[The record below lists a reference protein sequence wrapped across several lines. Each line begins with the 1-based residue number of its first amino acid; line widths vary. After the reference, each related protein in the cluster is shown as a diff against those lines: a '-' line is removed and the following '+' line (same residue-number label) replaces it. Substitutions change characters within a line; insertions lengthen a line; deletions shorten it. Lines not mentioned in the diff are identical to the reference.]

1 MARCIDQALFDAAN
15 TELTEQER
23 IRIEVAR
30 SFGWKPVAV
39 RVLKRGV
46 CFVTVRE
53 SFSCPVEFLF
63 AEGLLVGVP
72 PKKRW
77 GF

>member
-1 MARCIDQALFDAAN
+1 MARCIDKALFDAAVC
-15 TELTEQER
+15 ELTEQR
-23 IRIEVAR
+23 RVRNDVAR
-30 SFGWKPVAV
+30 AFGWKPEAV
-39 RVLKRGV
+39 RVLRRGV
-46 CFVTVRE
+46 YLVTVRG
-53 SFSCPVEFLF
+53 SYSCAVEFLV